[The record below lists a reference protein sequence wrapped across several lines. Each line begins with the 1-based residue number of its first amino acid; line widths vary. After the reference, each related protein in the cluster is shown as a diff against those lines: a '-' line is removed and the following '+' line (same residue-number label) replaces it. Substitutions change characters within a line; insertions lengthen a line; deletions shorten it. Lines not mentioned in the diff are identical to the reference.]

1 MILIKVALLLWFV
14 ALFLSLVAKGGGRV
28 WMFRLFV
35 GGFWLLLL
43 GFFLKGRELAHK
55 ILETN
60 FRKNPSSNRQKPPTK
75 SRNIHT
81 LPPPLAHRDRDSAT
95 NHSSSATL

>member
-35 GGFWLLLL
+35 GGFCLLLL
-43 GFFLKGRELAHK
+43 GFFLKLVSR
-55 ILETN
+55 IL
-60 FRKNPSSNRQKPPTK
+60 
-75 SRNIHT
+75 
-81 LPPPLAHRDRDSAT
+81 
-95 NHSSSATL
+95 